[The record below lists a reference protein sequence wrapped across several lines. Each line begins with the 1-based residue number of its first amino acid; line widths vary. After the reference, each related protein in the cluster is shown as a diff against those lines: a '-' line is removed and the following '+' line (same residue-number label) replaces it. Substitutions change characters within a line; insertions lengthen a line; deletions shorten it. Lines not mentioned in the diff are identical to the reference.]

1 MDNLQYIF
9 SFNIVLTTL
18 RFAIPLT
25 LAAVGATICERSG
38 IINLGVEGMM
48 LVGAFGGVLGTH
60 LTGNP
65 WLGVL
70 FAILCGGLIA
80 LLHAVL
86 SIRYRTNQTVSGVGI
101 NILSVGLTVV
111 LTRVVW
117 GTDGISGTVKQLG
130 SMSIPLLKDIP
141 VLGALFDDQSPFLY
155 LTLLI
160 VFAAWFFM
168 YRTKAGLH
176 LRAIGDHPR
185 AAATVGINVKKYRY
199 IAVVVCGMLC
209 GMAGSYLSIVQNNL
223 FVNNMVAGR
232 GFIALAANIFG
243 GWNPLGSFLA
253 SLLFAFAQALRINL
267 SLPIPDQF
275 VQMVPYALTL
285 IVLVVVGRKAK
296 APEASGELLD

>member
-25 LAAVGATICERSG
+25 LASVGATICERSG

-48 LVGAFGGVLGTH
+48 LIGAFGGVLGTH

-70 FAILCGGLIA
+70 FSIVFGGLVA
-80 LLHAVL
+80 LVHAVL
-86 SIRYRTNQTVSGVGI
+86 SIRYHTNQTVSGVGI
-101 NILSVGLTVV
+101 NILAVGLTVV

-117 GTDGISGTVKQLG
+117 GTDGISGTVAQLG
-130 SMSIPLLKDIP
+130 TMSIPLLKDIP
-141 VLGALFDDQSPFLY
+141 VVGALFADQSPFLY
-155 LTLLI
+155 LTVLI
-160 VFAAWFFM
+160 VFLAWFFL

-185 AAATVGINVKKYRY
+185 AAATVGIDVRKYRY

-209 GMAGSYLSIVQNNL
+209 GMAGAYLSIVQNNL

-285 IVLVVVGRKAK
+285 LVLIGVGRKAK
-296 APEASGELLD
+296 APEASGELID

>member
-48 LVGAFGGVLGTH
+48 LIGAFGGVLGTH
-60 LTGNP
+60 LTGSP

-70 FAILCGGLIA
+70 FSIVCGGLVA

-117 GTDGISGTVKQLG
+117 GTDGISGTVSQLG
-130 SMSIPLLKDIP
+130 TLSIPLLKEIP
-141 VLGALFDDQSPFLY
+141 VVGALFTDQSPFLF
-155 LTLLI
+155 LTVFI

-168 YRTKAGLH
+168 YRTKAGLR

-185 AAATVGINVKKYRY
+185 AAATVGINVRKYRY
-199 IAVVVCGMLC
+199 FAVVVCGMLC
-209 GMAGSYLSIVQNNL
+209 GMAGAYLSIVQNNL

-285 IVLVVVGRKAK
+285 LVLIGVGRKAK
-296 APEASGELLD
+296 APEASGELID

>member
-1 MDNLQYIF
+1 MDNMQYIF

-60 LTGNP
+60 LTGSP
-65 WLGVL
+65 WLGVV
-70 FAILCGGLIA
+70 FSIVCGGLIA

-117 GTDGISGTVKQLG
+117 GTDGISGTVTQLET
-130 SMSIPLLKDIP
+130 MSIPLLKDIP
-141 VLGALFDDQSPFLY
+141 VVGALFTDQSPFLF

-160 VFAAWFFM
+160 VFLAWFFM
-168 YRTKAGLH
+168 YRTKAGLR

-185 AAATVGINVKKYRY
+185 AAATVGINVVQYRY

-209 GMAGSYLSIVQNNL
+209 GMAGAYLSIVQNNL

-285 IVLVVVGRKAK
+285 LVLIGVGRKAK

>member
-48 LVGAFGGVLGTH
+48 LIGAFGGVLGTH
-60 LTGNP
+60 LTGSP

-70 FAILCGGLIA
+70 FSIACGGLIA
-80 LLHAVL
+80 LVHALL
-86 SIRYRTNQTVSGVGI
+86 SIRYHTNQTVSGVGI

-117 GTDGISGTVKQLG
+117 GTDGISGTVTQLG
-130 SMSIPLLKDIP
+130 TMSIPLLKDIP
-141 VLGALFDDQSPFLY
+141 VVGALFADQSPFLY
-155 LTLLI
+155 LTLII
-160 VFAAWFFM
+160 VFAAWFFL

-185 AAATVGINVKKYRY
+185 AAATVGINVRKYRY
-199 IAVVVCGMLC
+199 FAVVVCGMLC
-209 GMAGSYLSIVQNNL
+209 GMAGAYLSIVQNNL

-296 APEASGELLD
+296 APEASGELID

>member
-60 LTGNP
+60 LTGSP

-70 FAILCGGLIA
+70 FSIFCGGLIA

-86 SIRYRTNQTVSGVGI
+86 SIRYKTNQTVSGVGI

-117 GTDGISGTVKQLG
+117 GTDGISGSVTQL
-130 SMSIPLLKDIP
+130 STMSIPLLRNIP
-141 VLGALFDDQSPFLY
+141 VLGALFEDQSPFLY
-155 LTLLI
+155 LTLII

-168 YRTKAGLH
+168 YRTKAGLR

-185 AAATVGINVKKYRY
+185 AAATVGINVRVYRY
-199 IAVVVCGMLC
+199 VAVVVCGMLC
-209 GMAGSYLSIVQNNL
+209 GMAGAYLSIVQNNL

-285 IVLVVVGRKAK
+285 LVLIGVGRKVK
-296 APEASGELLD
+296 APEASGELID